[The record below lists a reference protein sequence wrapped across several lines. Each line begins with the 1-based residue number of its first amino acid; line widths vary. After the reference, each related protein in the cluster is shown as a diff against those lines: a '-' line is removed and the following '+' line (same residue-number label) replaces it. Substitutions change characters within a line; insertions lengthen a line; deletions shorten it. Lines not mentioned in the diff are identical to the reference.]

1 MITTDPDRRGELGQ
15 RRRRTRRFGRY
26 LAVTAVASPTNLALY
41 LGLLRLGWN
50 PTLANIVAATI
61 VVGPTFVALRYGVW
75 ELRGRASLTRE
86 VAPFWSYT
94 AVNVA
99 LSSLVATGL
108 AAQGA
113 SDQLLVGAT
122 LGVYTATWFIRF
134 AWLDRVLFT
143 N

>member
-1 MITTDPDRRGELGQ
+1 MITTDPDRTGEPDQ
-15 RRRRTRRFGRY
+15 RRRQRRRFGRY

-41 LGLLRLGWN
+41 LGLLRLGWY
-50 PTLANIVAATI
+50 PTVANLMAATI
-61 VVGPTFVALRYGVW
+61 VVGPTFIALRHGVW

-86 VAPFWSYT
+86 IVPFWSYT

-108 AAQGA
+108 AALDA

-134 AWLDRVLFT
+134 AWLDRVLFKS
-143 N
+143 